1 MVLGRL
7 GGIPAHKKNTAMT
20 AAYSPDHA
28 PKQILVTGGA
38 GFIGSNVVKV
48 LRRRY
53 PEARVRVLHLPKENL
68 INLRGVD
75 GLELVPGDLLNPLD
89 VKRAVAGCDVV
100 FHLAAIYAL
109 WLPDMSL
116 MDRVNVD
123 GSRLVLEECLKQN
136 VKRVVYTSSFAVFA
150 GQGLDTACTERSSF
164 ALSESHYSRTKYESH
179 RLAESYARKGLDLVL
194 VCPACPL
201 GPGDVGPTPTGKIIT
216 EMFKTP
222 LALALDTEANYID
235 VRDCAMG
242 HVLALEKGRT
252 GESYILGG
260 ENYTHADI
268 VRRCLRLT
276 GLRRR
281 LVVLPPDALKPLAL
295 VATLLATVT
304 KKAPFT
310 TPVEIEVTKKGL
322 IGDASKARRELGLTV
337 RPVEETLLDA
347 IAWFVQHGYI
357 TDAAVTARMQGHVLA
372 AA

>member
-1 MVLGRL
+1 
-7 GGIPAHKKNTAMT
+7 MT
-20 AAYSPDHA
+20 VSFSPDHT
-28 PKQILVTGGA
+28 PRQILVTGGA

-53 PEARVRVLHLPKENL
+53 PEAKVRVLHLPKENL
-68 INLRGVD
+68 LNLQGVE
-75 GLELVPGDLLNPLD
+75 GVELMPGDLLNPLD
-89 VKRAVAGCDVV
+89 VRRAVQGCEVV

-123 GSRLVLEECLKQN
+123 GSRLVLEECVKQK
-136 VKRVVYTSSFAVFA
+136 VQRVVYTSSFAVFA
-150 GQGLDTACTERSSF
+150 GQGLDAACTERSPF
-164 ALSESHYSRTKYESH
+164 ALAESHYSRTKFESH

-194 VCPACPL
+194 VCPACPV

-222 LALALDTEANYID
+222 VALALRTEANYID

-260 ENYTHADI
+260 ENYTHEDI

-276 GLRRR
+276 GLKRQ
-281 LVVLPPDALKPLAL
+281 LFVLPPDALKPAAML
-295 VATLLATVT
+295 ATLLANVT

-337 RPVEETLLDA
+337 RPIEETLRDA

-357 TDAAVTARMQGHVLA
+357 TDRAVVARMDKVQLSVA
-372 AA
+372 